1 MFAFGVWSLG
11 GRSSFYYLFMVIVII
26 TYEANATAGR
36 ALTFVVR
43 IFVNDTVA
51 IAVWT
56 SFDTITITVWISF
69 HLCVPQSAASSSWAT
84 LAAAGKLRWLGIS
97 PLSGT
102 KQS

>member
-1 MFAFGVWSLG
+1 MRLECYSMFAFGVWSLG

-56 SFDTITITVWISF
+56 SFDTIAIPVWISF
-69 HLCVPQSAASSSWAT
+69 HLYDSKSS
-84 LAAAGKLRWLGIS
+84 
-97 PLSGT
+97 
-102 KQS
+102 

>member
-1 MFAFGVWSLG
+1 MRLECYSMFAFGVWSLG
-11 GRSSFYYLFMVIVII
+11 GRSSFYYLFMVIII

-69 HLCVPQSAASSSWAT
+69 HLYASKSS
-84 LAAAGKLRWLGIS
+84 
-97 PLSGT
+97 
-102 KQS
+102 